1 MRKMR
6 RPVGRT
12 TLGLTDEAR
21 LSRSLSAVV
30 STRRVRDDILST
42 LGDWSTTAGEELVV
56 SDSDALLL
64 RYRLAPDADAT
75 IVQVTGEIDLSTS
88 NTFEDAVSHALSG
101 LTSVVVVDL
110 QYVTFMGS
118 VGLSALVKANA
129 EAARAQRFL
138 RIADGTAAA

>member
-1 MRKMR
+1 M
-6 RPVGRT
+6 
-12 TLGLTDEAR
+12 
-21 LSRSLSAVV
+21 
-30 STRRVRDDILST
+30 
-42 LGDWSTTAGEELVV
+42 

-64 RYRLAPDADAT
+64 RYRVAPDADAT

-138 RIADGTAAA
+138 RIADGTAAAHRAIEISGLDQVLSVYPTVDDAIAAGAPRTE